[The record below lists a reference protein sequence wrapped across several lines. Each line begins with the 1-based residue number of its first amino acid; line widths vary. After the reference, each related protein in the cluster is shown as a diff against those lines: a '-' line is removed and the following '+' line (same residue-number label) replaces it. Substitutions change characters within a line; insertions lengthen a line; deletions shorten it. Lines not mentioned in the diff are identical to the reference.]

1 MSTTSKG
8 QNSRTGLAVGGFV
21 LLHVLC
27 CGLPLLIAAG
37 ALGAAGS
44 FLGNPWVI
52 LAAVALAAVVLLW
65 ALRRRRPGTPGGMD
79 DCCAPVS
86 TSTSTSASASA
97 SGQDRTADR
106 TKQPTGG
113 R

>member
-1 MSTTSKG
+1 MSTTSKAKS
-8 QNSRTGLAVGGFV
+8 SRTGLAVGGFV

-44 FLGNPWVI
+44 FLGNQWVI
-52 LAAVALAAVVLLW
+52 LAAVALAGAVLLW
-65 ALRRRRPGTPGGMD
+65 ALRRRRPGVSGAME
-79 DCCAPVS
+79 DCCAPA
-86 TSTSTSASASA
+86 TA
-97 SGQDRTADR
+97 SGQDRNADR
-106 TKQPTGG
+106 TTQPTGS

>member
-1 MSTTSKG
+1 MSTSSKA
-8 QNSRTGLAVGGFV
+8 QSSRTGLAVGGFV

-52 LAAVALAAVVLLW
+52 LAAVALAGAGLLM
-65 ALRRRRPGTPGGMD
+65 ALRRRRPGVSGEME
-79 DCCAPVS
+79 DCCA
-86 TSTSTSASASA
+86 SAAA
-97 SGQDRTADR
+97 SGEDRNADR
-106 TKQPTGG
+106 TSQPTGS

>member
-1 MSTTSKG
+1 MSATSKAKS
-8 QNSRTGLAVGGFV
+8 SRTGLAVGGFV

-44 FLGNPWVI
+44 FLDNPLVI
-52 LAAVALAAVVLLW
+52 VAAVALAAVVLLW
-65 ALRRRRPGTPGGMD
+65 ALRRRRPGTSGGME
-79 DCCAPVS
+79 DCCGPA
-86 TSTSTSASASA
+86 TSASASA
-97 SGQDRTADR
+97 SASASDQDRNAGR
-106 TKQPTGG
+106 TTQPTGG

>member
-1 MSTTSKG
+1 MSTTSKAKS
-8 QNSRTGLAVGGFV
+8 SRTGLAVVGFV

-52 LAAVALAAVVLLW
+52 LAAVALAGAVLLR
-65 ALRRRRPGTPGGMD
+65 ALRRRRPSVSGEKD
-79 DCCAPVS
+79 DCCAP
-86 TSTSTSASASA
+86 AAA
-97 SGQDRTADR
+97 SGQDRNPDR
-106 TKQPTGG
+106 TTQPTGS

>member
-8 QNSRTGLAVGGFV
+8 RSSRTGLAVGGFV

-37 ALGAAGS
+37 ALGTAGS
-44 FLGNPWVI
+44 FLGNPWII
-52 LAAVALAAVVLLW
+52 LAAVALAAAVLLW
-65 ALRRRRPGTPGGMD
+65 ALRRRRPNTSGD
-79 DCCAPVS
+79 KENCCAPV
-86 TSTSTSASASA
+86 TS
-97 SGQDRTADR
+97 SGEDRNAGR
-106 TKQPTGG
+106 TTQPTGG

>member
-1 MSTTSKG
+1 MSSTSKG
-8 QNSRTGLAVGGFV
+8 QNSRTGLLAVGGFV

-52 LAAVALAAVVLLW
+52 LGAVALAAVVLFW
-65 ALRRRRPGTPGGMD
+65 ALRRRRPGASGGMD
-79 DCCAPVS
+79 DCCAPAAV
-86 TSTSTSASASA
+86 SASN
-97 SGQDRTADR
+97 QDRNAGR
-106 TKQPTGG
+106 ASQPTGG